1 MIYATLNLS
10 SVNYNIA
17 LPLCGGEA
25 EEEEKTDEKHE
36 GDGAADVGHGS
47 HGRDGHRHLFFPSS
61 WERHPDMKTPQDPA
75 SSRTVRPEKEN
86 FLIPSSS

>member
-1 MIYATLNLS
+1 MYATLNIS
-10 SVNYNIA
+10 SVNCNIS

-47 HGRDGHRHLFFPSS
+47 HSRDGHRHLFFPSS
-61 WERHPDMKTPQDPA
+61 RERHPDMKTVGPGP
-75 SSRTVRPEKEN
+75 
-86 FLIPSSS
+86 PSGHSGPGQTRKTF